1 MWFNFIIWSPK
12 MAWSHVDHYTAC
24 LGAIN
29 VEPPFQWL
37 ALTFFLSHNIFW
49 FLKIETNHYYKT
61 TQGTAAIYKLYMVFQ
76 GDMYK
81 LFACEVDITA
91 KPIFQIRKQRL
102 KEVKKLHRQGYLS
115 GRPGP
120 PAKTHALDLCILP
133 YAQS

>member
-1 MWFNFIIWSPK
+1 
-12 MAWSHVDHYTAC
+12 
-24 LGAIN
+24 
-29 VEPPFQWL
+29 
-37 ALTFFLSHNIFW
+37 
-49 FLKIETNHYYKT
+49 
-61 TQGTAAIYKLYMVFQ
+61 MVFQ

-102 KEVKKLHRQGYLS
+102 KEVKKLHRQGCLR